1 MTKNGSGHDVGRL
14 SARVLAAA
22 FGALVLGLLA
32 RELPAVVRY
41 AKIRS
46 M

>member
-1 MTKNGSGHDVGRL
+1 MTKNGSSRGAGRL

-22 FGALVLGLLA
+22 FGALVLGLLV